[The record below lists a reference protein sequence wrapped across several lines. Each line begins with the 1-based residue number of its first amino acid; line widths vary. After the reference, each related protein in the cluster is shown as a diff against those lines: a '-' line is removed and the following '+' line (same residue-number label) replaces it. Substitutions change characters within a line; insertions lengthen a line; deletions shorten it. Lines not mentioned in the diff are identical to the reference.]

1 MCLFLCVCV
10 CVCMCVYLC
19 VYVCVCVCVCVS
31 VRDLPKRAVSY
42 HFWFQI
48 FSASIQRNT
57 TMESLLS
64 LVENSPPQV
73 IDEVKLRFLQ
83 QKFIFGTISLSMKL
97 PINRLA

>member
-1 MCLFLCVCV
+1 
-10 CVCMCVYLC
+10 
-19 VYVCVCVCVCVS
+19 
-31 VRDLPKRAVSY
+31 
-42 HFWFQI
+42 
-48 FSASIQRNT
+48 
-57 TMESLLS
+57 MESLLS